1 MPRTSPLSFRIKEE
15 EKQLLQDAANKLGT
29 NRHAF
34 IRFAVHKYINQLVD
48 EGELPASFVFPA
60 KSN

>member
-1 MPRTSPLSFRIKEE
+1 MPRTSPLSFRVKEE
-15 EKQLLQDAANKLGT
+15 EKQLLQDAANKIGT

-34 IRFAVHKYINQLVD
+34 IRLAVHKYINQLID
-48 EGELPASFVFPA
+48 QGELPASFVFLG